1 MREATRADLM
11 EYRLKHL
18 ASFVFLM
25 AACDQTLLAA
35 EEFHP
40 TLKKRALI

>member
-1 MREATRADLM
+1 MRDATRADRM
-11 EYRLKHL
+11 EYRLKYL
-18 ASFVFLM
+18 ASFVFLI